1 MISTEVQRTLVK
13 SPPELWAELSDPASL
28 ARHLG
33 ELGEIRITRIEPEE
47 TVEWEAESASGT
59 VQIKQ
64 SGWGTRVTL
73 TVTRAVPGAEEPRAG
88 DASEDAPSPGA
99 AAAGCESTDATASV
113 EPSAHAAAHEPE
125 PPGAA
130 EQVAPPQ
137 AAEAAAPFAAEQAA
151 PPQAAEAPAPAEAP
165 RPAMPEAPLE
175 SGKVVQWRPQ
185 TAAGAARTHAWR
197 VADASPESHCEPDL
211 PDAYDEAPIEDSEPP
226 ATLAAHEEQPESRR
240 GFLARLFGR
249 RSRRAAGDSQGW
261 DHEDHALGADERL
274 EGIDAEVRDLGMASE
289 PGAADT
295 PDTVEPVAT
304 PGDPDGTGAAA
315 AAQAPESV
323 ELTNAATEALGAEQE
338 SDPPPETEMPTA
350 REPVGAV
357 PDISS
362 ELKAAE
368 EAATAEMTAVLT
380 AVLDRLGSAHHRP
393 FSRG

>member
-33 ELGEIRITRIEPEE
+33 ELGEIRITGTEPEK

-59 VQIKQ
+59 VQIRQ

-73 TVTRAVPGAEEPRAG
+73 TVTRAVPAAEEPQAG
-88 DASEDAPSPGA
+88 DASDDAPSPGEA
-99 AAAGCESTDATASV
+99 PAGCEPPDATASV

-125 PPGAA
+125 PPFAA
-130 EQVAPPQ
+130 EQAAPQ

-151 PPQAAEAPAPAEAP
+151 RPQAAEAPAPAEAL
-165 RPAMPEAPLE
+165 RHAMPEAPVE
-175 SGKVVQWRPQ
+175 SETVVQWRPQ

-197 VADASPESHCEPDL
+197 VADASPESHSEPDL
-211 PDAYDEAPIEDSEPP
+211 PDAYDEAPVEDSEPP
-226 ATLAAHEEQPESRR
+226 TMLAAHDEQPESRR
-240 GFLARLFGR
+240 GFFARLFGR

-261 DHEDHALGADERL
+261 AHEDQALGADERL
-274 EGIDAEVRDLGMASE
+274 QRIDAEDRDLGVAGE
-289 PGAADT
+289 PDAVDA

-304 PGDPDGTGAAA
+304 PGDPDGTGATA
-315 AAQAPESV
+315 AAQAPQSV
-323 ELTNAATEALGAEQE
+323 ELTNATTEALGPEQE

-350 REPVGAV
+350 PERVEAV

-362 ELKAAE
+362 QLKAAE